1 MRPPI
6 AIDASRL
13 SVAQRTGTERYS
25 YELLAA
31 LARVDR
37 RRPYLLY
44 TNGLPAALPP
54 LGPNF
59 TLRSLP
65 LPRLWTH
72 GRLGPQLAVDRP
84 GLLFVP
90 AHVVPIAGAPP
101 SVVTIHDLGYLA
113 FPEAHTAR
121 RRLELNVTTRWSL
134 RAARR
139 VIAISQ
145 ATKDD
150 LVRHYGADPERIAVV
165 YHGLGPSFRP
175 APDPAALARH
185 GLQAPYMLYVGT
197 VQPRKNLERL
207 IEAFAMATASH
218 TGASGSEQPLL
229 LAIAGRRG
237 WLSEAI
243 DRRVAQLGLGG
254 RVRFLDYVPDEDLP
268 GLLSGATAFAFPS
281 LYEGFGLPVLEA
293 MACGAP
299 VLTSTTSSLPE
310 VAGDAAML
318 VDPTDTAAIAAALA
332 RLIADE
338 PLRAELR
345 ARGLARAALFS
356 WERCARETLAV
367 LLKAQGE
374 QPATAAPPPP

>member
-1 MRPPI
+1 
-6 AIDASRL
+6 
-13 SVAQRTGTERYS
+13 
-25 YELLAA
+25 
-31 LARVDR
+31 
-37 RRPYLLY
+37 
-44 TNGLPAALPP
+44 
-54 LGPNF
+54 
-59 TLRSLP
+59 
-65 LPRLWTH
+65 
-72 GRLGPQLAVDRP
+72 
-84 GLLFVP
+84 
-90 AHVVPIAGAPP
+90 
-101 SVVTIHDLGYLA
+101 
-113 FPEAHTAR
+113 
-121 RRLELNVTTRWSL
+121 
-134 RAARR
+134 
-139 VIAISQ
+139 
-145 ATKDD
+145 
-150 LVRHYGADPERIAVV
+150 
-165 YHGLGPSFRP
+165 
-175 APDPAALARH
+175 
-185 GLQAPYMLYVGT
+185 MLYVGT

-218 TGASGSEQPLL
+218 TGASGGEQPLL

-374 QPATAAPPPP
+374 QPATAAPPPTPSLGG